1 MRMKLAIIGTLVLF
15 ALGLVACEPEQVIV
29 EVTRLIEVPVE
40 VTRVVTETVIEEG
53 QMVEVTRI
61 VTEVEEVVVTATGA
75 SAEAVEVTRLVE
87 VTREVTRVVAA
98 PPSDQG
104 EITAEGTP
112 VATAAAS
119 ELVSFSSPDDP
130 EVLNEALGWQA
141 GGSEANSYDL
151 TLNPGALTLVGGP
164 NTDQWRSVDS
174 APAIIYPVSGD
185 FLAEVKV
192 VFAPDENYQTAGI
205 GIRSVGEPTWL
216 RIARIYDSGNKLA
229 VSASD
234 GGNSS
239 PLSVAEYVDD
249 TVWLRVQRRG
259 SIFNFS
265 YSTNGSN
272 WVELEKDLVF
282 ELPGDAELFLN
293 AYSTANTGVVAQF
306 SEFSVEPQ

>member
-1 MRMKLAIIGTLVLF
+1 MRTKLIALFVLL

-29 EVTRLIEVPVE
+29 EVTRI
-40 VTRVVTETVIEEG
+40 VTETVIEEG
-53 QMVEVTRI
+53 QVVEVTRI
-61 VTEVEEVVVTATGA
+61 VTEVEEVEVPITVTTDPRLATPL
-75 SAEAVEVTRLVE
+75 EVTRIVEVE
-87 VTREVTRVVAA
+87 VTREVTRVVEAA
-98 PPSDQG
+98 PLAQDD
-104 EITAEGTP
+104 ITPESTADP
-112 VATAAAS
+112 AVAVS
-119 ELVSFSSPDDP
+119 ESLPFSSSDDP

-151 TLNPGALTLVGGP
+151 TLNPGALTLVAGP
-164 NTDQWRSVDS
+164 NTNQWQSVDS

-192 VFAPDENYQTAGI
+192 VFAPDENYQLAGI

-216 RIARIYDSGNKLA
+216 RIARAYDSGNKLL
-229 VSASD
+229 VTGSD

-239 PLSVAEYVDD
+239 HLSIVEYVDD

-259 SIFNFS
+259 SIFNFF

-282 ELPGDAELFLN
+282 ELPDDAELFLN
-293 AYSTANTGVVAQF
+293 AFSTANTGVVAQF
-306 SEFSVEPQ
+306 SEFRVTPQ